1 MSSTQSKYAHTIY
14 LNENS
19 IFFNVLY
26 PLPRPESIIIQL
38 KCFCPVILFT
48 CCFNDNKSLP
58 LTQYQHAFVRNKYR
72 FFPSKICHTKYNL
85 LRSKLLQTEWNI
97 SDPFYLFKKKID
109 TSKIRRKVFNCFMY
123 KIKNGEIYRRK
134 KKWR

>member
-1 MSSTQSKYAHTIY
+1 MELFYKISKKQIQCLIGFFWQLEIFIKETSLGNTQSKYAHTIY

-38 KCFCPVILFT
+38 KSFCPVISFT
-48 CCFNDNKSLP
+48 CYFNDNKSLP
-58 LTQYQHAFVRNKYR
+58 LTQYQHAFVRNKYS
-72 FFPSKICHTKYNL
+72 FFPSKICYTKYNL

-97 SDPFYLFKKKID
+97 SNPFYLFKKK
-109 TSKIRRKVFNCFMY
+109 
-123 KIKNGEIYRRK
+123 
-134 KKWR
+134 